1 MSPAVQRLI
10 KYVLPLIIVAAGIGI
25 AVRMIKSK
33 PAPKRTEPVDHG
45 VLVELAQAS
54 TQARQVNLTAQ
65 GSVSAA
71 ERVVLQPQVA
81 GSVTWV
87 NEKLTTGGLVT
98 KGEPLVRIDRR
109 DYEIALDQRRAT
121 VSQAR
126 AQLNIEEGQ
135 QRVAQREWELFKDR
149 AAQGDVDA
157 SLALRAPQRQIAEVN
172 LKAAEAGELKAKLDL
187 DRTTI
192 RAPFNAYVQAENVEI
207 GQTVSAQSQL
217 ATLVGTDAYWV
228 QVSVPVDKLGFI
240 AVPGVNATQGAPAIV
255 HQQHGAV
262 RVERKGRVLRLLPEV
277 DPVGRMAR
285 VLVEISDPMNLAASQ
300 AERGIPLMM
309 GAVVSVDITGRD
321 EASVAVVPRSAV
333 HNGDS
338 IWVYADGTLDIRNI
352 ESVWGDEES
361 VWISSGI
368 QPGES
373 YVVSRIATPIQGM
386 KLRTE
391 AAKPTMAAAK
401 PGEGKP

>member
-1 MSPAVQRLI
+1 MSPAVQRVI
-10 KYVLPLIIVAAGIGI
+10 KYVLPILIVAAGIGF
-25 AVRMIKSK
+25 AVRMVKSK

-45 VLVELAQAS
+45 VLVELAQAT
-54 TQARQVNLTAQ
+54 TQARQVNLSAQ

-87 NEKLTTGGLVT
+87 SDKLVTGGLVT

-109 DYEIALDQRRAT
+109 DYEIVLDQRRAT
-121 VSQAR
+121 VSQAK
-126 AQLNIEEGQ
+126 AQLSIEEGQ

-149 AAQGDVDA
+149 AEQGDVDA

-172 LKAAEAGELKAKLDL
+172 LQAAQAGELKAKLDL

-192 RAPFNAYVQAENVEI
+192 RAPFNAYVQAESVEI

-228 QVSVPVDKLGFI
+228 QVSVPVDKLGFV
-240 AVPGVNATQGAPAIV
+240 AVPGVNATEGAPATV

-262 RVERKGRVLRLLPEV
+262 RVQRQGRVLRLLPEV

-285 VLVEISDPMNLAASQ
+285 VLVEILDPMNLAAPESD
-300 AERGIPLMM
+300 RGVPLMM
-309 GAVVSVDITGRD
+309 GAVVTVDITGRE

-338 IWVYADGTLDIRNI
+338 IWVHSDGTLDIRTI
-352 ESVWGDEES
+352 ESVWGDEET

-373 YVVSRIATPIQGM
+373 YVISRIATPIQGM

-391 AAKPTMAAAK
+391 AAKPAVAAAK